1 MRISG
6 WSSYVCSSN
15 LTPTRQLPKP
25 YRSTFFGLY
34 PTLPRQERLQ
44 ALLAEVRKARKLTQ
58 SDVAERLDRPQSLA
72 AKYEGGE
79 RRLDVVEFVEVAE
92 ALETDPCAL
101 LSNLLRSEERRG
113 GNECLSTCR

>member
-1 MRISG
+1 M
-6 WSSYVCSSN
+6 
-15 LTPTRQLPKP
+15 PKSL
-25 YRSTFFGLY
+25 RT
-34 PTLPRQERLQ
+34 PRQERLQ

-58 SDVAERLDRPQSLA
+58 SDVAERLDRPQSFV

-101 LSNLLRSEERRG
+101 LSNLLHADEPLPPAIQGRRP
-113 GNECLSTCR
+113 RRAKA